1 MSRVRGKSC
10 CSNGV
15 ILAINISVCLLIAID
30 FFFAGYNDVVNNGAY
45 KIITFIWIPMVFI
58 VTDAF
63 VLLVAVFRVWRVLRN
78 ERMVFVNEKFMAL
91 HASLLF
97 FVAVAIFLTY
107 YDFIKNTDVN
117 VYYWTSYLLID

>member
-1 MSRVRGKSC
+1 
-10 CSNGV
+10 
-15 ILAINISVCLLIAID
+15 
-30 FFFAGYNDVVNNGAY
+30 
-45 KIITFIWIPMVFI
+45 MVFI

-107 YDFIKNTDVN
+107 YDYFFNGNVN
-117 VYYWTSYLLID
+117 VWYWTSYLVIDQTSSLLIVYILWRASSKPHIKEI